1 MSTCLEGNFSSC
13 QTFRRRSGRDKGFM
27 IVCPMTTI
35 VGVILIGREVE
46 VAVRNKWSVASSRGE
61 RTLLPWM
68 RVGSCK
74 KSNKFT

>member
-1 MSTCLEGNFSSC
+1 
-13 QTFRRRSGRDKGFM
+13 M